1 MMETQTEKILLHEE
15 AGLTAKIDRE
25 VAESLPRVRAMVKA
39 YRAVEVLPELTNL
52 YQLERFKAD
61 SPAAIERLVRNCIVD
76 QHGTNVGGL
85 TLSREKL
92 LDLVELPPQ
101 TKDFVDAVFDAN
113 RFLSF
118 DLANY
123 ELHGHT
129 VRVNQAVVEAKKDQ
143 HRWYCSTPAQHKRL
157 AELQEF
163 ADQVNAFAEKFG
175 KGSFARTKIPF
186 LDGGFY
192 PEKAENGFSDTGRY
206 LGSYKPDWPA
216 VLRAK

>member
-1 MMETQTEKILLHEE
+1 MMETQTEKILLYEE
-15 AGLTAKIDRE
+15 TGLIERIDSQI
-25 VAESLPRVRAMVKA
+25 AESLPRVQKMVKT
-39 YRAVEVLPELTNL
+39 YRAILALPELTSL
-52 YQLERFKAD
+52 HQLEQFKGD
-61 SPAAIERLVRNCIVD
+61 KPAAIERLVRNCIVD

-92 LDLVELPPQ
+92 MDLVEMPPQ

-123 ELHGHT
+123 ELDGDAVKINKT
-129 VRVNQAVVEAKKDQ
+129 VVEAKKAP

-163 ADQVNAFAEKFG
+163 ADTINAVAEKLGRGHFSG
-175 KGSFARTKIPF
+175 TKIPL

-192 PEKAENGFSDTGRY
+192 PEKDKNGFSHTGNHLGRY
-206 LGSYKPDWPA
+206 KPAWRA
-216 VLRAK
+216 VVAAK